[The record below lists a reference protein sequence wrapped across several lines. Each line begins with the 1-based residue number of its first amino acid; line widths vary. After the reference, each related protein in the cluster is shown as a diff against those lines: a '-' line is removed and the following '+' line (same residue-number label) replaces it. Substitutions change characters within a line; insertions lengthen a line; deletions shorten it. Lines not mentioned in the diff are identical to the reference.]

1 MGFSDQGKQL
11 MEAVSRGIR
20 QTKTQ
25 ASRKKLAVSCQHP
38 SIPGPGAAR
47 LAAVWVGRGVQQPTA
62 SCGRRTW
69 AGWLGESKQR
79 RALTY
84 WEDMGQRRRRV
95 IIDVHV
101 GHVPNPHR
109 PSTSGWSWIRN
120 RGAGVLRVLLRHVV
134 PLDDWC
140 DHSALPQPTAG
151 RREGCNSRVGLEGDD
166 VARRC
171 DSSGPIGSREKGGT
185 PRPATGM
192 PSGDGQG

>member
-20 QTKTQ
+20 QTKTRTSRSLRCL
-25 ASRKKLAVSCQHP
+25 ASIPASQHP
-38 SIPGPGAAR
+38 RAGGCEAGR
-47 LAAVWVGRGVQQPTA
+47 VGRARVQQPTA

-120 RGAGVLRVLLRHVV
+120 RGAGVLRVLLRQVV

-140 DHSALPQPTAG
+140 DRSALPQPTAG
-151 RREGCNSRVGLEGDD
+151 RRGGLQFACRVGG
-166 VARRC
+166 R
-171 DSSGPIGSREKGGT
+171 
-185 PRPATGM
+185 
-192 PSGDGQG
+192 

>member
-1 MGFSDQGKQL
+1 MVHRDSVL
-11 MEAVSRGIR
+11 P
-20 QTKTQ
+20 
-25 ASRKKLAVSCQHP
+25 ASRHP
-38 SIPGPGAAR
+38 SIAGPGGCEAGR
-47 LAAVWVGRGVQQPTA
+47 VGRARVQQPTA
-62 SCGRRTW
+62 SCRRRTW

-109 PSTSGWSWIRN
+109 R
-120 RGAGVLRVLLRHVV
+120 RRDGAGFETGELASCVCCFGTLYHGTGVTAAL
-134 PLDDWC
+134 
-140 DHSALPQPTAG
+140 LPQPTAG

-171 DSSGPIGSREKGGT
+171 DSSGPIGSRERGGT

-192 PSGDGQG
+192 PSGEGQG